1 MQKISIIVDEKG
13 IANIMRNYFIN
24 ITKNLNLKILNKS
37 QIDIDKFENQI
48 SIKIIHET
56 FPEIIPGSVHFE
68 QVFSDIVRKEIRNL
82 NVKKSST
89 YGSIPASIL
98 KQCVDA
104 YLPYLT
110 VTINYSLREN
120 IFPEELKRSEVIPL
134 YKKLDPLKKENYRP
148 VSLLPHVSKVFE
160 RIIYKQI
167 NTYMEDKLSKY
178 LTGFRKSHGTQ
189 HLLVTMLEKWKKA
202 VDNGEYVSALFLDL
216 SKAFDTINHDLL
228 LAKLKAYGFSPN
240 ALKLMHSYL
249 NNRKQQVQINNKF
262 SSESTVIAGVPQGSI
277 DGPLLFNLFINDLV
291 FFIQYCTLSNYA
303 DDNNLFSIGKNKDQ
317 VKTFL
322 SSDFKIINN
331 WFYENVMILNPEKS
345 HIICIG
351 RKIDD
356 AETLNFNNLAMKN
369 SKEVEVLGITLDRN
383 MNFHNHIKNICRKAG
398 QKLSALLTISQ

>member
-1 MQKISIIVDEKG
+1 M
-13 IANIMRNYFIN
+13 N
-24 ITKNLNLKILNKS
+24 ITETLNLKTLNKS
-37 QIDIDKFENQI
+37 QIDIDKFENRI
-48 SIKIIHET
+48 SIKKIHET
-56 FPEIIPGSVHFE
+56 FPGIIPGSFHFE
-68 QVFSDIVRKEIRNL
+68 QVSSDIVRKEIRNL

-277 DGPLLFNLFINDLV
+277 DGPLLFNLIINNLV
-291 FFIQYCTLSNYA
+291 FFIQQCTLSNYA
-303 DDNNLFSIGKNKDQ
+303 DNNNLLSMGKNKDQ
-317 VKTFL
+317 VKNFL
-322 SSDFKIINN
+322 SSDFKITNN
-331 WFYENVMILNPEKS
+331 WFYENFMVLNPEKKS
-345 HIICIG
+345 LYVHWS
-351 RKIDD
+351 
-356 AETLNFNNLAMKN
+356 KN
-369 SKEVEVLGITLDRN
+369 RL
-383 MNFHNHIKNICRKAG
+383 C
-398 QKLSALLTISQ
+398 